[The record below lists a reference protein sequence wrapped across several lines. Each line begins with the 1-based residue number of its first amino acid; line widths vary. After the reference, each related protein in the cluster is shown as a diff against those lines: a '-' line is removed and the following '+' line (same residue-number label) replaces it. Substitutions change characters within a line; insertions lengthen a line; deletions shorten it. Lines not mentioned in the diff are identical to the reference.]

1 MPMFMRTAIDSLAI
15 KDPDILIP
23 VLGILA
29 VALVRSFISVYSSR
43 MLQRVAISSSYDIR
57 KRFFSHVQRMGSTF
71 FNRFG
76 TGDVM
81 SRSSG
86 DIAMVRRVIA
96 FGWVQV
102 LTLVFSIVVGLSFM
116 LYLSPTL
123 TALVLLPTPLVAY
136 IGVTMSRRLFPMVRE
151 RRQAM
156 DDVTSFTSENLNG
169 IRTVQAMAQEQ
180 QEIGRFDD
188 LGTRYASLVYRSTK
202 YLSLI
207 HI

>member
-86 DIAMVRRVIA
+86 DIAMVRRVIVVIYVVFVADTDRVGVAANAPRGIYRRHDVPSA
-96 FGWVQV
+96 FPYGKR
-102 LTLVFSIVVGLSFM
+102 
-116 LYLSPTL
+116 
-123 TALVLLPTPLVAY
+123 TAP
-136 IGVTMSRRLFPMVRE
+136 GH
-151 RRQAM
+151 
-156 DDVTSFTSENLNG
+156 G
-169 IRTVQAMAQEQ
+169 
-180 QEIGRFDD
+180 
-188 LGTRYASLVYRSTK
+188 
-202 YLSLI
+202 
-207 HI
+207 